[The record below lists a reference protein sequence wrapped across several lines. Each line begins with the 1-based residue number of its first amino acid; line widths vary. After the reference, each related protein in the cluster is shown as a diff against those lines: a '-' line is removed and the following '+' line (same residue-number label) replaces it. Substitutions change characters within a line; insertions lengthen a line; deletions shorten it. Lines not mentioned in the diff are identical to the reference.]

1 MLENALGYEESNRVG
16 DGRAGKIQILE
27 CKHPGVDRE
36 KLVERLDDEFG
47 GSEAAQRAVSRQ
59 ARDLAD
65 SGRIEAELDYE
76 LTIDAVV
83 SNLADAPAEYGLV
96 ERWNWWIGAL
106 ELSHEHYRRFH
117 VRPELE

>member
-1 MLENALGYEESNRVG
+1 M
-16 DGRAGKIQILE
+16 
-27 CKHPGVDRE
+27 DRE

-47 GSEAAQRAVSRQ
+47 GSESAKRAVSRQ

-65 SGRIEAELDYE
+65 SGRIEDDLDYE

-106 ELSHEHYRRFH
+106 ELSHEQYRRFH